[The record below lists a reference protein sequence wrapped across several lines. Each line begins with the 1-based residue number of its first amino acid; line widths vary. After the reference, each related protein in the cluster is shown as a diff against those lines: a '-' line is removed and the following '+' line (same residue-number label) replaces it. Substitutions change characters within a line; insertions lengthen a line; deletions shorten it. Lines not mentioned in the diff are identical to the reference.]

1 MQREA
6 QYNME
11 VNMLKDAIY
20 VIDDDLKDAEMYA
33 EAAKTAKRKGADECA
48 RIYANKAKH
57 RAGEDFEQ
65 SKTVLNNVI
74 QKMANSGMKSAPDS
88 IEAMLWAEA
97 MNKYT
102 SWAERIKLKIKNM
115 GY

>member
-1 MQREA
+1 MSKVAVVYWSSTGNTEA
-6 QYNME
+6 MANA
-11 VNMLKDAIY
+11 VVDG
-20 VIDDDLKDAEMYA
+20 
-33 EAAKTAKRKGADECA
+33 AKEKGADECA